1 MGVGTE
7 ARTPRRSFI
16 RRRPR
21 LFAGLAVLG
30 LVLAM
35 LIVALLE
42 GDFPE
47 EVTDVRAFAHFTLNH
62 FGAPG
67 ALGLLYIEESG
78 IPLPVPGDVY
88 VAYLGRLAG
97 SDVVRWL
104 GAFFGIVIAVVLGS
118 TNLYWASRRIGTR
131 LVEGRLGVAIHVDKE
146 RLHAAERWF
155 ARWGPVTIIF
165 GRHVPGLRVPITV
178 AAGISKVSYPVFAA
192 SVAVS
197 SAGWA
202 ALWLWLGGRYGP
214 AIGRFFTNHAW
225 ITAGFL
231 LVVIAIAATT
241 IVRAW
246 RHVPVSAASRPSQKA
261 DI

>member
-1 MGVGTE
+1 MDVGTE
-7 ARTPRRSFI
+7 ARVQRRSGL
-16 RRRPR
+16 RGRPR
-21 LFAGLAVLG
+21 LVAALGVLAVIVVLLVFAG
-30 LVLAM
+30 
-35 LIVALLE
+35 LE

-47 EVTDVRAFAHFTLNH
+47 QVTDVRAFAHFTLNH
-62 FGAPG
+62 YGAPG

-97 SDVVRWL
+97 GDTGRWV
-104 GAFFGIVIAVVLGS
+104 GAFFGIVLAVVLGS
-118 TNLYWASRRIGTR
+118 TNLYWLSRRFGTR
-131 LVEGRLGVAIHVDKE
+131 LVEGRLGVAMHVDQA

-178 AAGISKVSYPVFAA
+178 AAGVSRVSYPAFAA

-202 ALWLWLGGRYGP
+202 AIWLWLGGRYGP
-214 AIGRFFTNHAW
+214 AIGHFFGAHGW
-225 ITAGFL
+225 VIAGFV
-231 LVVIAIAATT
+231 LVVIALAAATL
-241 IVRAW
+241 VRAW
-246 RHVPVSAASRPSQKA
+246 RHVPVSR
-261 DI
+261 